1 MRHSG
6 IVRRAYSG
14 SYPMRAKHMAFL
26 QMRSETGEGMGSR
39 VCGDGTGGGL
49 AEKRACF
56 GVRADAVRLAGPPS
70 C

>member
-1 MRHSG
+1 
-6 IVRRAYSG
+6 
-14 SYPMRAKHMAFL
+14 MAFL

-39 VCGDGTGGGL
+39 MCGDGTGGGL

>member
-1 MRHSG
+1 
-6 IVRRAYSG
+6 
-14 SYPMRAKHMAFL
+14 MAFL

-56 GVRADAVRLAGPPS
+56 GVRADAVRLVGPPS
-70 C
+70 PHFSQPGVRWGRFGWIAPPGS